1 MVKLTKRVV
10 DAAEIPD
17 SGQVFIWDDT
27 VKGFGLRVSA
37 GGAKSYILSYWTQE
51 GRKRRFTIGRHGSP
65 WTCDD
70 ARQRALE
77 LKRGLSEGVDP
88 QDAKI
93 EARDAMTVAQLWE
106 FYSTEGRIARPN
118 KKASSWDND
127 RTMFERHIIP
137 LIGKRTVRSL
147 TKTDIARMQADISAG
162 KTAKD
167 EKTGIRGR
175 AIVRGGR
182 SVASHAVVALRSAI
196 NLAMD
201 VVGISDNPA
210 SQVERHKAKKRERFL
225 SEVEVALIGEA
236 IARMEDEVAISSEF
250 AAAIRLLMLTGC
262 RKNEILNLQ
271 WSWIDMQRGFIEF
284 PDSKT
289 GAKVT
294 PLPPAAM
301 EIIQERW
308 EYRTGNPY
316 VLPSKVS
323 ARKSIAGQQRQK
335 IEHKPIVGLQKVWEE
350 VRALATRIG
359 QERATDAGKD
369 PASAPD
375 LSDVRIHD
383 LRHSFASF
391 AVASGNSLPVIG
403 KILGHRQVATTAIYA
418 HLHDDPVKQASEHT
432 AHRISE
438 ALKVGATRDRPV
450 ENVIPI
456 RKRKRS
462 AT

>member
-1 MVKLTKRVV
+1 M
-10 DAAEIPD
+10 
-17 SGQVFIWDDT
+17 
-27 VKGFGLRVSA
+27 
-37 GGAKSYILSYWTQE
+37 
-51 GRKRRFTIGRHGSP
+51 
-65 WTCDD
+65 
-70 ARQRALE
+70 
-77 LKRGLSEGVDP
+77 DP
-88 QDAKI
+88 QDAKV
-93 EARDAMTVAQLWE
+93 EARDAMTVAQLWD

-147 TKTDIARMQADISAG
+147 TKTDVARMQADIAAG
-162 KTAKD
+162 KTARD
-167 EKTGIRGR
+167 EKTGFRGR
-175 AIVRGGR
+175 AIVKGGR
-182 SVASHAVVALRSAI
+182 SMASHSVVALRSAI

-201 VVGISDNPA
+201 VVGITDNPA

-225 SEVEVALIGEA
+225 SEIEVALIGEA
-236 IARMEDEVAISSEF
+236 IACMEEEAAISSEF

-294 PLPPAAM
+294 PLPPAAL
-301 EIIQERW
+301 EIIRERW
-308 EYRTGNPY
+308 EGRSNNPY
-316 VLPSKVS
+316 VLPSKVGV
-323 ARKSIAGQQRQK
+323 RKPTAGQQK

-350 VRALATRIG
+350 VRAVATRIG
-359 QERATDAGKD
+359 QERATEAGKD

-432 AHRISE
+432 AYRISE
-438 ALKVGATRDRPV
+438 ALKVGATRERPV

-456 RKRKRS
+456 RKRKRP